1 MRRKFFGALHPPQR
15 DADPEESASTIVI
28 IGDPRAE
35 QALSLIRQ
43 LYQIER
49 EIAPFPGAEG
59 RTQRQQRSK
68 PLLAALKIKLD
79 AWKLG
84 CRPTEPL
91 AKAVTYALNQWLA
104 PSRFFESG
112 IAPIDRQGDWPLR
125 DRRNNPA
132 KNALRTI
139 AVGRKNWLFLGSH
152 EGGASAAIAYTLIQT
167 AKINALS
174 PATYLAEVVAALLL
188 KCDPATLTPARI
200 AAKVAAANAA

>member
-1 MRRKFFGALHPPQR
+1 M
-15 DADPEESASTIVI
+15 
-28 IGDPRAE
+28 
-35 QALSLIRQ
+35 IRQ

-104 PSRFFESG
+104 PCRFVESG

-174 PATYLAEVVAALLL
+174 PATYFAEVVAALLR
-188 KCDPATLTPARI
+188 KGDPATLTPARI